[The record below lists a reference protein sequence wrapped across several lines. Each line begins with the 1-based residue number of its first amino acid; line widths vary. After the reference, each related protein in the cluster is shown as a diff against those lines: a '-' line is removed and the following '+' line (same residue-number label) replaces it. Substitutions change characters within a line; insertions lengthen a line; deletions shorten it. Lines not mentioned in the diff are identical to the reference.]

1 MLKHVSYADGYS
13 SVRITSWS
21 NGGDGSRTFI
31 GADAEAELDDVVS
44 SRIDTFDNTYKA
56 KKKNDDAS

>member
-13 SVRITSWS
+13 SMRITSRS
-21 NGGDGSRTFI
+21 NGGDGSEAFI
-31 GADAEAELDDVVS
+31 GADAEAELGDVVS
-44 SRIDTFDNTYKA
+44 SRIDTFDNTYEA